1 MAEHSYTDLA
11 KFRYRRRGRMIVA
24 LVALQVAVM
33 AVASLLSWYRLRSGV
48 TETVTDAVI
57 AENIEDL
64 ERFERELR
72 RLETGPIE
80 YGSANWRPVQTL
92 VESFEDLS
100 NGAFVW
106 VLDSEGFVLAHPAL
120 MRNPDM
126 RRFNYADRVIQEL
139 SAKGQQRPT
148 SGSSHSSS
156 KLGEV
161 GRDYVSIGRA
171 DFLGGPS
178 WIATRFLPGLN
189 VRVLVQQPEQSLAA
203 GWVAF
208 QSELALTIGLIATG
222 VLIVTGLGSVWLVR
236 RYDAVLSRINRQLE
250 AEVTARIQHT
260 LDARHTLIFNLGKA
274 IDARDADQGRHVERV
289 ARFSEILAQDLAPVA
304 AGVDRAWIECL
315 KVASS
320 LHDLGKATIADA
332 ILLKPGPLS
341 VEERRAMEHHA
352 LAGAE
357 VLFNVRRRLGDDAL
371 VNMAIQVVVQHHERF
386 DGSGYPYGIAG
397 DQISL
402 AARIVALADAYD
414 GMTTARFY
422 KDPITHDA
430 ARAVIAK
437 LRGTQFDPQ
446 VVDAFERCH
455 ARFDEVRQALPP
467 APPGRAMS
475 ASDVPSGQQPIPRG
489 PRLAQL

>member
-1 MAEHSYTDLA
+1 MAEHNYTDLA
-11 KFRYRRRGRMIVA
+11 RFRYRRRGRMIAA
-24 LVALQVAVM
+24 LVALQVVVM
-33 AVASLLSWYRLRSGV
+33 VFGSLLSWYRLRSGV

-57 AENIEDL
+57 VENITDL
-64 ERFERELR
+64 ERFERELSR
-72 RLETGPIE
+72 VASAPIE
-80 YGSANWRPVQTL
+80 YGSPTWRQVQTL

-106 VLDSEGFVLAHPAL
+106 VLDEQGYVLAHPAL
-120 MRNPDM
+120 LRNPDM

-148 SGSSHSSS
+148 STSAHASS

-178 WIATRFLPGLN
+178 WIATRFVPGLN

-203 GWVAF
+203 GWAAF

-236 RYDAVLSRINRQLE
+236 RYDAVLSKVNRQLE

-289 ARFSEILAQDLAPVA
+289 ARYSEILAQDLAPIA

-320 LHDLGKATIADA
+320 LHDLGKAAIPDS
-332 ILLKPGPLS
+332 ILLKRGPLS
-341 VEERRAMEHHA
+341 AEERRAMEHHA

-357 VLFNVRRRLGDDAL
+357 ILFNVRRRLGDDAL
-371 VNMAIQVVVQHHERF
+371 VNMAIQVVVQHHERY

-397 DQISL
+397 EQISL

-414 GMTTARFY
+414 GMTTSRCY
-422 KDPITHDA
+422 KDAITHDA

-446 VVDAFERCH
+446 IVDAFERCH
-455 ARFDEVRQALPP
+455 ARFDEVRQALPQGGP
-467 APPGRAMS
+467 APAMS
-475 ASDVPSGQQPIPRG
+475 PQEVPASGEKVVRG
-489 PRLAQL
+489 PRLAQG